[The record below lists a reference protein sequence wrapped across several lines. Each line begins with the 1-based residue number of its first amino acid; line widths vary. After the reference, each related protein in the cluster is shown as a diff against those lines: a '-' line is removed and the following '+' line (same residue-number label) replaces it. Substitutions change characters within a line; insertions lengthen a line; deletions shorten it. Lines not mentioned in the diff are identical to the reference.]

1 MFRANSVFCDSANNK
16 LVKTYLD
23 YCEGLKSKMILLKPT
38 LRKFIAIES
47 EDYTAYEI
55 TRIQSNN

>member
-1 MFRANSVFCDSANNK
+1 
-16 LVKTYLD
+16 
-23 YCEGLKSKMILLKPT
+23 MILLKPT